1 MIRCLF
7 SSTLLS
13 SSFRCRR
20 RSALFS
26 FIVFAS
32 TFLYKLKQR
41 GQINGGNR
49 DLTMSHYHIHKY
61 CQCKSAIV
69 HFIVLQ
75 YSGHILIIINWKV
88 FQSNTSHP
96 PADSLHFK
104 VSTFEHVEEGVG
116 PRTVRSKLNNMSEEM
131 GMGLCTQRGYRAL
144 YKGEADKT
152 LYRGS
157 QDQDQGPEQGSLA
170 LDRGGQYWGPA
181 LRDRARALYIAH
193 GHTATTVNIT
203 FPQL

>member
-41 GQINGGNR
+41 GKINGGNR

-61 CQCKSAIV
+61 SQFKSAIV

-75 YSGHILIIINWKV
+75 YSGHILLKLLKTGRYFSRIPAI
-88 FQSNTSHP
+88 HP
-96 PADSLHFK
+96 PTVCTSKWARLNMLRRGWDPVQLGPSWTTCLRKWGWGSAHREGTGPCTKGRRTRPCTEGARTKTRALNRDPSPCIEEASTGVLHWG
-104 VSTFEHVEEGVG
+104 TG
-116 PRTVRSKLNNMSEEM
+116 P
-131 GMGLCTQRGYRAL
+131 GLCTLHMDIQ
-144 YKGEADKT
+144 
-152 LYRGS
+152 
-157 QDQDQGPEQGSLA
+157 
-170 LDRGGQYWGPA
+170 
-181 LRDRARALYIAH
+181 
-193 GHTATTVNIT
+193 
-203 FPQL
+203 PQL